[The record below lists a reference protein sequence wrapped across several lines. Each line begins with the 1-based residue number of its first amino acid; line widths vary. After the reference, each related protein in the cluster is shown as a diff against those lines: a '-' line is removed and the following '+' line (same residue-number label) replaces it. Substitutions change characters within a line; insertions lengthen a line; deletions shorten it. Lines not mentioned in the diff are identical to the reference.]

1 MKNQELIPHGL
12 IKACRKTPRHGF
24 ITPSRIGMR
33 KKNQAAQKSRREIKF
48 FFLIL
53 QPVLHYSFKL
63 KIHKIMTNFT
73 ASEILSDDQLTDV
86 KGGNGGKVI
95 IIDIEGM

>member
-1 MKNQELIPHGL
+1 
-12 IKACRKTPRHGF
+12 
-24 ITPSRIGMR
+24 
-33 KKNQAAQKSRREIKF
+33 
-48 FFLIL
+48 
-53 QPVLHYSFKL
+53 
-63 KIHKIMTNFT
+63 MTNFT